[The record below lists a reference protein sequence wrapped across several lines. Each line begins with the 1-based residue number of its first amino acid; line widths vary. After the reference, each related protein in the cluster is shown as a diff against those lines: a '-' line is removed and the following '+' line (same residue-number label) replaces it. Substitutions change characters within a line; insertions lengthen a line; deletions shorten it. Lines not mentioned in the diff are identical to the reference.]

1 MNGLTKHLRVFEP
14 HPGLFAFYDGR
25 VDGQRFM
32 AGPNWVDDGALSLGI
47 ASYALLRGD
56 HALVYDSHVSVLHAL
71 AVRAALEA
79 KGATRFTVVLSHWHL
94 DHVAG
99 TAAFPGC
106 EVIANAKT
114 DAHLRGNFAAIQ
126 AGTSSGMPVIDPLI
140 LPTKVFSGQMV
151 LWLGDLE
158 VHLTQANIH
167 SDDATVLWLP
177 EARIL
182 LAGDT
187 VEDCVTYVG
196 EPEQFATHLVDL
208 DRLAALGPRFVLP
221 NHGSA
226 ARIAAG
232 GYDASILPAT
242 QRYVGWLMG
251 LQAAPHLAETPLRD
265 VIAMDLASGAL
276 EWFAPYEDIHRQN
289 VARTLAYFDHLA
301 LCQHQTSRPPAP
313 EPGPR
318 PTEQADVERE
328 APARGPGRAGKAAGS
343 DG

>member
-1 MNGLTKHLRVFEP
+1 MTGLTGHLRVYEP

-25 VDGQRFM
+25 VDGQRF
-32 AGPNWVDDGALSLGI
+32 AEGPNWVDDGALSLGI

-56 HALVYDSHVSVLHAL
+56 HALVYDTHVSVPHAL
-71 AVRAALEA
+71 AVKTALEA
-79 KGATRFTVVLSHWHL
+79 RGARRFTVVLSHWHL

-106 EVIANAKT
+106 EVIATAKT
-114 DAHLRGNFAAIQ
+114 DAHLRGNLAAIQ

-140 LPTKVFSGQMV
+140 LPTKVFSGQMA
-151 LWLGDLE
+151 LWIGDLE
-158 VHLTQANIH
+158 VQLIEANIH

-177 EARIL
+177 KDRIL

-196 EPEQFATHLVDL
+196 EPEHFSTHLLDL

-232 GYDASILPAT
+232 GYSADILPAM
-242 QRYVGWLMG
+242 QGYVGWLMG
-251 LQAAPHLAETPLRD
+251 LRAAPERAQTPLRE
-265 VIAMDLASGAL
+265 VIAGDLASGAL
-276 EWFAPYEDIHRQN
+276 EWFAPYEDIHAQN
-289 VARTLAYFDHLA
+289 VKRSLAHYAH
-301 LCQHQTSRPPAP
+301 
-313 EPGPR
+313 G
-318 PTEQADVERE
+318 
-328 APARGPGRAGKAAGS
+328 
-343 DG
+343 